1 MSHADQHRVAR
12 SHRRTRNGGRD
23 LRRRTWN
30 ASGIAHTRI
39 VSWVPQIA
47 NTGVEPGKFNPPDTS
62 QPRNAPIVGV
72 KFRYHEWL
80 GAALGETMNWKALG
94 RGVRWITAISILL
107 ATLWAPAPLRGQA
120 GSAAPS
126 TQRKT
131 STPYTGDLSIF
142 ETPGR
147 DERLQINRVM
157 DMLGIEPGKN
167 VADIGAGS
175 GWFTVRA
182 ARRVTN
188 SGTVYAVDI
197 NPEAIRYIDQRAKKE
212 HLQNIK
218 TILSNPDNSE
228 LPADSIDAVLLLKAY
243 HEVARPVVLLRNLR
257 SSLKPGAKIG
267 IIDRN
272 GNGENH
278 GVSKD
283 VIVREAAQAGYE
295 LRDSQDFVKADGV
308 DYFLIFTAKPD

>member
-1 MSHADQHRVAR
+1 
-12 SHRRTRNGGRD
+12 
-23 LRRRTWN
+23 
-30 ASGIAHTRI
+30 
-39 VSWVPQIA
+39 
-47 NTGVEPGKFNPPDTS
+47 
-62 QPRNAPIVGV
+62 
-72 KFRYHEWL
+72 
-80 GAALGETMNWKALG
+80 MNWKSFGRAL
-94 RGVRWITAISILL
+94 RWIGPISVLL
-107 ATLWAPAPLRGQA
+107 AGLWSPAPARAQS

-131 STPYTGDLSIF
+131 SDPYTGDLSIF
-142 ETPGR
+142 EAPGR
-147 DERLQINRVM
+147 DERLQVNRVM

-182 ARRVTN
+182 ARRVTG
-188 SGTVYAVDI
+188 SGSVYAVDI
-197 NPEAIRYIDQRAKKE
+197 NQEAIHYIDQRAKKE
-212 HLQNIK
+212 QLHNIK
-218 TILSNPDNSE
+218 TILSQPDDPRI
-228 LPADSIDAVLLLKAY
+228 PADSIDAVLLLKTY
-243 HEVARPVVLLRNLR
+243 HEVAHPIVLLRNLR

-283 VIVREAAQAGYE
+283 VVVREAAQAGYE

-308 DYFLIFTAKPD
+308 DYFLIFTAKAD